1 MYKNPLNMSASEMVD
16 QIHAYESV
24 MGKDSDHTHN
34 VGSSSR
40 SNSTKY
46 IPKKKKS
53 NLSDT
58 WMLYLLL
65 VLIFIKMWLSL

>member
-1 MYKNPLNMSASEMVD
+1 MYKNPLNMNAREMVD
-16 QIHAYESV
+16 QILAYESV
-24 MGKDSDHTHN
+24 MGNDSGHTRN
-34 VGSSSR
+34 GGSSSR